1 MAIVAV
7 FDLAASSGKRNTT
20 PNEAFSFFTIKTRI
34 SPQPND
40 SFHDDE

>member
-20 PNEAFSFFTIKTRI
+20 PNEAFKTRI